1 MLESIVKSYCRSF
14 PDQMTYA
21 NGAEMF
27 SKSGKRY
34 IDFLSACGALNYGH
48 NDNTIKDALIDYLM
62 SNGVV
67 MAMDMNTATKERF
80 LTSFYEK
87 ILKPRNLDYRVQFTG
102 PTGTNAVEAAIKLA
116 RKVTGRPHIIS
127 FTNAFH
133 GVTLGSLALTG
144 NHAHRG
150 ASEAMLHHVIRH
162 PYDRYYDDSFDSMDY
177 LNTLLEDPSSG
188 ISAPAAF
195 IAELVQGEGGLNVAR
210 RKWLTNLSQIAHK
223 YGSLLIIDDIQ
234 AGCGRTSAFFSFETC
249 DISPDI
255 IVLAKSIS
263 GYGLPLSLVLLKP
276 EYDVWHAGEHNGTFR
291 ANNLALIAAISALE
305 TYWSD
310 DNLSNSVKAKTII
323 LRDHIN
329 RIATKHGFAP
339 KGIGFMQGIDVYNQ
353 QLSKQ
358 IREECFK
365 KGLIVEACGPTDNV
379 IKLLPPLTISN
390 GLLEEGMTIL
400 ASSFDQAIEAAV
412 AGEDVP
418 LDSTT
423 AMEDTPS

>member
-1 MLESIVKSYCRSF
+1 ML
-14 PDQMTYA
+14 
-21 NGAEMF
+21 

-48 NDNTIKDALIDYLM
+48 NDKTIKDALIEYLM

-80 LTSFYEK
+80 LTCFHQK
-87 ILKPRNLDYRVQFTG
+87 ILQPRNLDYRVQFTG

-133 GVTLGSLALTG
+133 GVTLGSLALTA

-150 ASEAMLHHVIRH
+150 TSEALLHHVIRH
-162 PYDRYYDDSFDSMDY
+162 PYDGYYDDSFDSMDY

-195 IAELVQGEGGLNVAR
+195 IVELVQGEGGLNVAR
-210 RKWLTNLSQIAHK
+210 KKWLTNLSQIAKK

-234 AGCGRTSAFFSFETC
+234 AGCGRTSAFFSFETAA
-249 DISPDI
+249 ISPDI

-263 GYGLPLSLVLLKP
+263 GFGLPLSLVLLKP

-291 ANNLALIAAISALE
+291 ANNLALIAATTAIE

-310 DNLSNSVKAKTII
+310 DNLSNSVKAKAII
-323 LRDHIN
+323 LKDHIDK
-329 RIATKHGFAP
+329 IGTKHGFAP

-358 IREECFK
+358 IREQCFK
-365 KGLIVEACGPTDNV
+365 NGLIIEACGPTDNV

-390 GLLEEGMTIL
+390 NIIEEGMAIL
-400 ASSFDQAIEAAV
+400 ASSFDQVIGAGV
-412 AGEDVP
+412 AQDNTSLHSP
-418 LDSTT
+418 K
-423 AMEDTPS
+423 AMEDATS